1 MRSCDLKKLIVFAS
15 LRCKIAAISDYRR
28 SSIQKS
34 LGQTQFLVKATREE
48 LVDIIYQSL
57 NRLNEQLPDGNQIQK
72 SMDATLV
79 GEGGGLDSL
88 GLVNFIA
95 LIEEECANKYGT
107 GVSLTDPPPH
117 QDDRFANVGKFAD
130 FLFQRLNNSLL

>member
-1 MRSCDLKKLIVFAS
+1 
-15 LRCKIAAISDYRR
+15 
-28 SSIQKS
+28 
-34 LGQTQFLVKATREE
+34 VKARREE
-48 LVDIIYQSL
+48 LIDIIYQSL

-88 GLVNFIA
+88 GLVNFVA
-95 LIEEECANKYGT
+95 LVEEECANKYGT
-107 GVSLTDPPPH
+107 AISLTDPAPQ
-117 QDDRFANVGKFAD
+117 QDDRFANVGKFVD